1 MNITKELTADNTALL
16 RVEVREE
23 DYLEKVNKK
32 LKEYQRKAQVPG
44 FRPGK
49 VPFGMVKKM
58 FGTSLMADE
67 VNKLVSENLATY
79 LTENKIRMIGQP
91 IPNSEKTGN
100 IDWNAESNFDL
111 FFDIGLS
118 PEIDLVFSEQVKL
131 DYYKITAD
139 EEHVDAELK
148 RLAEQHGSM
157 TEPEVSEEND
167 WLDGVIIE
175 LDEEGNR
182 PESAAGIETYIN
194 PASIAEEQQRQMFT
208 GLRVNDTIDFE
219 LRSVFPSNK
228 EIARLFGINEKDAE
242 KKEGNYCFEVK
253 KISRM
258 IPAEMNGE
266 FFSKVYPDVEE
277 MDEAKFRNLIKED
290 IEKSFTGESDKK
302 FLQDAVEKLMEIH
315 EINLPEAFLKK
326 YMLETNRDNLTPE
339 DVEKDFGD
347 VMKSLKWD
355 MLKQEIALKHHITV
369 SKEDVR
375 GYVKAYF
382 QSRYGQQLKEDDDR
396 MNEVISKVLSKEED
410 AEQIESDI
418 FNGHLLQLMKQTFT
432 LNTIEVKLEE
442 FIAMMSDKH
451 DHSQHHDHASDD
463 NGDHEHNHEEHEDS
477 KENDEH

>member
-1 MNITKELTADNTALL
+1 
-16 RVEVREE
+16 
-23 DYLEKVNKK
+23 
-32 LKEYQRKAQVPG
+32 
-44 FRPGK
+44 
-49 VPFGMVKKM
+49 
-58 FGTSLMADE
+58 LMADE

-79 LTENKIRMIGQP
+79 LSENKIRMIGQP

-118 PEIDLVFSEQVKL
+118 PEIDLVFSEQVNL

-139 EEHVDAELK
+139 EEHVDVEVK
-148 RLAEQHGSM
+148 RLAEQHGTM
-157 TEPEVSEEND
+157 TETEVSEEKD
-167 WLDGVIIE
+167 WLDGVITE
-175 LDEEGNR
+175 LDEEGNM
-182 PESAAGIETYIN
+182 PESAAGIETYIY

-208 GLRVNDTIDFE
+208 GLKVNDTVDFE

-228 EIARLFGINEKDAE
+228 EIARLFSITETAAE
-242 KKEGNYCFEVK
+242 KKEGNYCFEVE

-258 IPAEMNGE
+258 IPAEMNVE
-266 FFSKVYPDVEE
+266 LFSKAYPDAEE
-277 MDEAKFRNLIKED
+277 MDEAKFRSLLKED
-290 IEKSFTGESDKK
+290 IERSFSGESDKK

-326 YMLETNRDNLTPE
+326 YILETNRDKLTPE

-355 MLKQEIALKHHITV
+355 MLKQEIAQKHHITV
-369 SKEDVR
+369 SKEDMR
-375 GYVKAYF
+375 DYVKAYF

-410 AEQIESDI
+410 AERIESDI
-418 FNGHLLQLMKQTFT
+418 FNGRLLQLMKQTFT
-432 LNTIEVKLEE
+432 LNTIELKLEE

-451 DHSQHHDHASDD
+451 DHSQHHDHECDD
-463 NGDHEHNHEEHEDS
+463 HCDHKHSHEEHEDS